1 MAFAKGHTKLGGRK
15 PGVVNKRTQHFRKEV
30 AKAGTSPLEHMLA
43 VLHDP
48 KADADRRDRMAIAA
62 APFVH
67 PKLAVIDSTVRAEVS
82 VSSLTA
88 DELRAQARALIA
100 EAFRERP
107 TIDVTPTAKFIAG
120 RDIAADVSAQ
130 AKGEAS
136 EKRDG

>member
-1 MAFAKGHTKLGGRK
+1 MA
-15 PGVVNKRTQHFRKEV
+15 V
-30 AKAGTSPLEHMLA
+30 AVAPYTNARLA
-43 VLHDP
+43 V
-48 KADADRRDRMAIAA
+48 
-62 APFVH
+62 V
-67 PKLAVIDSTVRAEVS
+67 DSTVRAV
-82 VSSLTA
+82 VDVTPLTA